1 MLREPSKHEK
11 MRQYGVQVRPC
22 PNRARESEVACVAH
36 VLLARRVRVTGW
48 LAVAAQVPRP
58 RLREPAQAAVP
69 GADAAAAGAVA
80 EAGMDEGELLLARLE
95 RQHEEQQRQAQ
106 AIRQEL
112 GLN

>member
-1 MLREPSKHEK
+1 VRSKVT
-11 MRQYGVQVRPC
+11 R
-22 PNRARESEVACVAH
+22 VAH
-36 VLLARRVRVTGW
+36 VLPARRSVVVTAS
-48 LAVAAQVPRP
+48 LTDAAQVPRP
-58 RLREPAQAAVP
+58 RLREPALVSAP
-69 GADAAAAGAVA
+69 GAEAAAAEAAA

>member
-1 MLREPSKHEK
+1 M
-11 MRQYGVQVRPC
+11 
-22 PNRARESEVACVAH
+22 
-36 VLLARRVRVTGW
+36 
-48 LAVAAQVPRP
+48 PRP
-58 RLREPAQAAVP
+58 RLREPALVSAP
-69 GADAAAAGAVA
+69 GADAEAAEAAEAAA